1 MNKIFLIIIISTVS
15 NLAFAQFSPGTIG
28 TNQTICYRSAPAR
41 LSFTTP
47 PSGTPDFTYRW
58 QRSNDNGNTWYDIS
72 GTTASLATYSPPVLG
87 RTTRFRCRVADASN
101 RPENTN
107 DVIINVR
114 EDFTAGRIGD
124 DQTVFTSATP
134 GLIRQLAEPLG
145 GSGNYTFQWQSSS
158 SGLGWSNITG
168 ATSETYQPT
177 SLTSDMWFHRLVFDG
192 GCGTVASNTIKISV
206 NPITIFTSELP
217 VNSSN
222 EDRYSFGTE
231 FIPLTDGFIT
241 HARLYSHLL
250 EGGDHFIRLW
260 MKGADGNYQLV
271 EGPFTWNFTSGF
283 TGWREF
289 ELPAAIPVRL
299 GAVYMISITNGP
311 DQWYVQSNQYFVPV
325 NQVNN
330 PYLDYQN
337 AFYGAPDIAPN
348 SSYYGASYFRDII
361 FSLFS
366 PGSIGSPQLICYNS
380 VPSPLVQA
388 IMPSGGN
395 GEYEYKWQSSPDN
408 ASWSDIE
415 GASSGAYAPPALT
428 VSTYFRL
435 LVTSGNIT
443 VPTQS
448 VIVEVNPRFELAQL
462 LDNITIFNNTATNIR
477 VSINGGTPPYVINYQ
492 RNGIPQTPVTEYL
505 SGYDISTGVLSSGT
519 YTYLLT
525 SVTDANGC
533 PAQSL
538 GTSITVT
545 VSGTYSPV
553 STNKALVIVNSNS
566 PDYTDFPNLI
576 QPFLENFG
584 IPFDL
589 YNESTP
595 QNLPVLS
602 NYAIIILGHKNV
614 YDGTTVLYPVN
625 MINAAVQGGVGLY
638 SFDPNLFNY
647 SLGIFSTSIVPSTA
661 SASQIII
668 GNTSHYITQNHATD
682 EYNIPLQ
689 EDGELY
695 SNNYDVLTLET
706 AMPASQNTILTSGT
720 SLATMSQTGNTVS
733 LLEIS
738 ELGSGRIVKWNEY
751 DWAYEGFLGPVYG
764 MDDLLWR
771 SIVWAA
777 RKPFVIQGM
786 PPIITMRV
794 DDVEGTG
801 SLIMEN
807 FEWINICN
815 EYGLIPWCGTFS
827 SIPQEYMSNFRTIL
841 DNNLATAAPHAFSY
855 EQSIYFNHDGNDGDP
870 AVNTQTA
877 HAYYVTNGLKMSKVL
892 IPHYY
897 EIDLSALEW
906 INEMGIEFIGTHMP
920 LGQPYGGETWLPGKP
935 YRVPDAYLH
944 RAPMGMPV
952 FYADYITGSGYTFFN
967 CVAEIRDDFGY
978 EWYPDQGN
986 VQATIARGVR
996 QLTRS
1001 LNSMVL
1007 TTLFTHFNY
1016 LDFTAANWRSV
1027 LTEITTAVSS
1037 FNPEYRSLDYAAQ
1050 YVRAKNNISIT
1061 NVSDDQAIVNITY
1074 SGSNDLDTK
1083 CYLFTES
1090 GGQIS
1095 HRLVLLPVISSGTI
1109 TVGVLK

>member
-1 MNKIFLIIIISTVS
+1 MRKILLLLIISALS
-15 NLAFAQFSPGTIG
+15 NLAFSQFSPGTIG
-28 TNQTICYRSAPAR
+28 NSQTICYRYAPAR

-47 PSGTPDFTYRW
+47 PSGTPAFTYRW
-58 QRSNDNGNTWYDIS
+58 QRSNDNGNTWSDIS
-72 GTTASLATYSPPVLG
+72 GTTASQAVFYPPVLA

-101 RPENTN
+101 LPQNTN
-107 DVIINVR
+107 EVIITVLA
-114 EDFTAGRIGD
+114 DFTAGIIGN
-124 DQTVFTSATP
+124 DQTVYCSTTP
-134 GLIRQLAEPLG
+134 GLIRQLAEPSG
-145 GSGNYTFQWQSSS
+145 GSGSYTYQWQGSSN
-158 SGLGWSNITG
+158 GLSWSNILN
-168 ATSETYQPT
+168 ASEAEFLPA
-177 SLTSDMWFHRLVFDG
+177 SMDSDRWFRRFVSDG
-192 GCGTVASNTIKISV
+192 VCGSVASNVVKISV
-206 NPITIFTSELP
+206 NPISIYTSELP

-231 FIPLTDGFIT
+231 FIPLTNGYIT

-250 EGGDHFIRLW
+250 EGGDHYIRLW
-260 MKGADGNYQLV
+260 MKGTDGNYLLV
-271 EGPFTWNFTSGF
+271 EGPYTWNFTGGF
-283 TGWREF
+283 EGWREF
-289 ELPAAIPVRL
+289 ELPAAIPVQA
-299 GAVYMISITNGP
+299 GAEYMISITNGP
-311 DQWYVQSNQYFVPV
+311 DQWYVQSNQYFEPV

-330 PYLDYQN
+330 PYLDYQD
-337 AFYGAPDIAPN
+337 AKYGAPDIPP
-348 SSYYGASYFRDII
+348 SSQYYGASYFRDII

-366 PGSIGSPQLICYNS
+366 PGSIASSQSICYNTA
-380 VPSPLVQA
+380 PSSLIQA
-388 IMPSGGN
+388 TMPTGGN
-395 GEYEYKWQSSPDN
+395 GEYEYQWQSSPDD

-415 GASSGAYAPPALT
+415 GAISGAYSPPALT
-428 VSTYFRL
+428 ASTYFRL
-435 LVTSGNIT
+435 NVTSGNIT
-443 VPTQS
+443 ASSQS
-448 VIVEVNPRFELAQL
+448 VMVEVNPRFELAQL
-462 LDNITIFNNTATNIR
+462 LDNITIFNSTATNIK
-477 VSINGGTPPYVINYQ
+477 VNINGGTPPYVINYEL
-492 RNGIPQTPVTEYL
+492 NGIPQPSVTEYL
-505 SGYDISTGVLSSGT
+505 AGYDISTGVLSSGA
-519 YTYLLT
+519 YTYSLT

-533 PAQSL
+533 SAESL
-538 GTSITVT
+538 GTSITVI

-566 PDYTDFPNLI
+566 PDYTDFPDLI
-576 QPFLENFG
+576 QPYLDNFG
-584 IPFDL
+584 IPYDL

-614 YDGTTVLYPVN
+614 YDGNTVLYPVN
-625 MINAAVQGGVGLY
+625 LINAAVQGGVGLY

-647 SLGIFSTSIVPSTA
+647 SLGIFSTSISPSTV
-661 SASQIII
+661 SASQILIS
-668 GNTSHYITQNHATD
+668 NTSHYITQNHASD
-682 EYNIPLQ
+682 EYNLPLQ
-689 EDGELY
+689 EEGTVY
-695 SNNYDVLTLET
+695 SNNYNVLTLVNG
-706 AMPASQNTILTSGT
+706 MPASQNTILTSGT

-777 RKPFVIQGM
+777 RKPFVMQGM

-794 DDVEGTG
+794 DDVEGSG
-801 SLIMEN
+801 PFIMEN

-827 SIPQEYMSNFRTIL
+827 SIPEEYMSNFRTIL
-841 DNNLATAAPHAFSY
+841 NNNHATAAPHAFSY
-855 EQSIYFNHDGNDGDP
+855 EQSIYFNHDGDDGDP

-906 INEMGIEFIGTHMP
+906 VNEMGIEFIGTHMP
-920 LGQPYGGETWLPGKP
+920 LGQLYGGETWLPGKP
-935 YRVPDAYLH
+935 FRIPDAYLH

-978 EWYPDQGN
+978 EWSPDQGN
-986 VQATIARGVR
+986 VQSTIARGVR

-1007 TTLFTHFNY
+1007 ATLFTHFNY
-1016 LDFTAANWRSV
+1016 LDFTEATWRTV
-1027 LTEITTAVSS
+1027 LTEITTAVAP

-1050 YVRAKNNISIT
+1050 YVRAKNNLFIT
-1061 NVSDDQAIVNITY
+1061 NVTDDQAIVNITY

-1090 GGQIS
+1090 GDQIS
-1095 HRLVLLPVISSGTI
+1095 QRLVLLPVISSGTI